1 VRITARGIG
10 LLVAGVLLLGAG
22 FRFGYPELAALGCAA
37 VVAVAGAVAFVAWR
51 PRLRV
56 DRVADPDRV
65 MRGEPSRLTLTIGNV
80 SRLFGASL
88 VARDRIRPAGPG
100 QHGSRERRGI
110 ERRGI
115 ERRGIERRG
124 TERRTATVPVP
135 LVRLRPGRE
144 TRVTYQIPTSR
155 RGVVEVG
162 PLQIGRRDP
171 LALVRAVRG
180 YGDSVRVWVRPR
192 VHPIAAVPVGLSRSM
207 DGRVDRVP
215 HGSITFAALREYVV
229 GDDLRRVHWR
239 TSARVGELMVRENVD
254 TSLPRVVILLDDR
267 ASAHAPGPDG
277 ESTFEAACEAA
288 ASVVVAAMREDVWVE
303 LQLVGGL
310 AEHEERAGDSRG
322 REPETG
328 TVATGTRGQV
338 GPLLDLLAE
347 ATLTSPAPAVLVGA
361 RAAGDRSALQAA
373 VERLR
378 VRRMGDTL
386 LYLAGPR
393 NEDALGIVA
402 GLRGAY
408 PSIIAGV
415 FGAIEGGLT
424 TSVGLLVLGAVDGAD
439 FAAAWDGVRAW

>member
-10 LLVAGVLLLGAG
+10 LLVAGAMLLGAG
-22 FRFGYPELAALGCAA
+22 FRFGYPELAALGSAA
-37 VVAVAGAVAFVAWR
+37 VVAVGGAVVFVAWR
-51 PRLRV
+51 PRLSV
-56 DRVADPDRV
+56 ERVADPDRV
-65 MRGEPSRLTLTIGNV
+65 TRGEPSRVALAITNA

-88 VARDRIRPAGPG
+88 VARDRVRPGG
-100 QHGSRERRGI
+100 
-110 ERRGI
+110 
-115 ERRGIERRG
+115 
-124 TERRTATVPVP
+124 TVPVP
-135 LVRLRPGRE
+135 IVRLRPGRV
-144 TRVTYQIPTSR
+144 TRVAYPVPTSR
-155 RGVVEVG
+155 RGVIEVG
-162 PLQIGRRDP
+162 PLQIARRDP
-171 LALVRAVRG
+171 LALVSVVRR
-180 YGDSVRVWVRPR
+180 YGDAVKVWVRPR

-254 TSLPRVVILLDDR
+254 TSLPRVVIVLDDR
-267 ASAHAPGPDG
+267 SEAHATGEDG

-288 ASVVVAAMREDVWVE
+288 ASVIVAAVREDVHVE
-303 LQLVGGL
+303 LQRVSGT
-310 AEHEERAGDSRG
+310 AAAGTHAD
-322 REPETG
+322 
-328 TVATGTRGQV
+328 V

-347 ATLTSPAPAVLVGA
+347 ADTGP
-361 RAAGDRSALQAA
+361 GDLRTA

-386 LYLAGPR
+386 LYLTGPA
-393 NEDALGIVA
+393 NQTDLGVVA

-415 FGAIEGGLT
+415 FGAVEGGLST
-424 TSVGLLVLGAVDGAD
+424 TSGLLVLGARDGAD